1 MEFLIILIVIVFVI
15 LGWLLLLAGAGIC
28 INDKCPPLN
37 ISKEETETLK
47 LFDKFFNNLTEE
59 EQNEYLEKIKNPAYH
74 DSYTPYIRDV
84 WDSSS
89 NSKSNC
95 KDVSTACCF
104 CSYKK
109 KNKEYKKEST
119 HGTLLGII

>member
-1 MEFLIILIVIVFVI
+1 MELLVILTIIMFII
-15 LGWLLLLAGAGIC
+15 LGWFLLLIGAGIC
-28 INDKCPPLN
+28 INDKCSPLN

-59 EQNEYLEKIKNPAYH
+59 EQNEYLEKIKNSAYH

-95 KDVSTACCF
+95 EDIP
-104 CSYKK
+104 SY
-109 KNKEYKKEST
+109 
-119 HGTLLGII
+119 L